1 MTGGVVGEGN
11 IVMAHRK
18 SPAQVPTVAAF
29 RWTTQRHVTQTLG
42 KVRMSGCPIRTQPH
56 KAASGSGNL
65 SGQLPVSS
73 EKYLEMDPHPTKT
86 APGLQH
92 HLSLLV
98 KASGITPAPP
108 LPLTP
113 CEAARGF
120 LKWRS
125 NHTILASAQDPP
137 ESSPCTRG
145 ASLGFAVHTCRC
157 GHCPPIQS
165 LLSLACFH
173 YPSLRCTGLLGFLAL
188 RDPLHQ
194 QLL

>member
-1 MTGGVVGEGN
+1 MGKGEGN

-18 SPAQVPTVAAF
+18 SRAQVPAVAAF
-29 RWTTQRHVTQTLG
+29 RRTTQRHVTQTLG
-42 KVRMSGCPIRTQPH
+42 KVWTSGCPIRTQPH

-65 SGQLPVSS
+65 SGPLPESS
-73 EKYLEMDPHPTKT
+73 AKYLEMDPRPTQT

-92 HLSLLV
+92 HLTLLA
-98 KASGITPAPP
+98 KASGIAPAPP
-108 LPLTP
+108 LSLTL

-145 ASLGFAVHTCRC
+145 ASLGFAVRSYRC
-157 GHCPPIQS
+157 GHCPPVQS

-173 YPSLRCTGLLGFLAL
+173 YPSLTALVFLGSWL
-188 RDPLHQ
+188 
-194 QLL
+194 